1 MGEEGLIGKNMASSA
16 TNMTSCNVTT
26 TARMKPMKGQ
36 EQHTTGYKWR
46 GQNFMLK
53 DKMHIIFLLIAWP
66 LDWLHFPRGCQI
78 AVGHW
83 QNLKG
88 TGICIAFPKQ
98 QAAAAGCLVVVA
110 FVYVMLMMSGLSVD
124 AFGNLRGP
132 RDGSEFMTK

>member
-66 LDWLHFPRGCQI
+66 LDL
-78 AVGHW
+78 A
-83 QNLKG
+83 
-88 TGICIAFPKQ
+88 AFPGVPNCCWSLAKFEGHRNLHCLPKT
-98 QAAAAGCLVVVA
+98 AAAAGCLVVVA
-110 FVYVMLMMSGLSVD
+110 FVYVILMMAGLSVG